1 MAIELSNVSNALTK
15 VLLPYIQDNFSTATP
30 LLSNLKRNDGV
41 TFMNDNFYAPIRTGR
56 HGGVVNLSNDGASLN
71 SSKAALGQAS
81 VGVKIVT
88 GTFDISKL
96 VLDATRTAKGAV
108 ENQLSFQAKS
118 LAGDFAKSVNR
129 QYFSDGYGVLA
140 EVLGSVGAATASV
153 KLPSALGAGVNDAR
167 IADVYGTVNGDISP
181 TEYIFADQIIGFGS
195 AAGSGIGTVS
205 SVTGTSVVLTAALPA
220 NVVGSAVVT
229 LVDASGT
236 GSGTA
241 EIQGVRLALSSAT
254 ANYAGVTRATQ
265 GWTPQLGTASG
276 ALTLSI
282 MENKYLAARKWSQTS
297 DKYAIFCNV
306 TLYQKYGDL
315 LTALRRTVNSTE
327 LMGGWTGLE
336 FSAGGGAVG
345 VFLDYDVPDGEM
357 VIINLDSWTV
367 CQVSDMG
374 FLEGPQEGALF
385 RRPDKITYQATMVW
399 FTNLLCRAPAGNAR
413 LTQKTS

>member
-1 MAIELSNVSNALTK
+1 MAIQLSNVSNALTK

-56 HGGVVNLSNDGASLN
+56 HGGVVNLANDGNSLTT
-71 SSKAALGQAS
+71 SKASIGQAS

-108 ENQLSFQAKS
+108 ENQLTFQAKT
-118 LAGDFAKSVNR
+118 LASDFAKSVNR

-140 EVLGSVGAATASV
+140 EVIGSVGVATASIQ
-153 KLPSALGAGVNDAR
+153 LPSALGAGVNDAR
-167 IADVYGTVNGDISP
+167 VLDVYGTVNGDIVP
-181 TEYIFADQIIGFGS
+181 GEYLFPDQIVGFGS

-205 SVTGTSVVLTAALPA
+205 SVSGTNLVLTAAQPA
-220 NVVGSAVVT
+220 NVVGSAVIT
-229 LVDASGT
+229 ILDGSGT
-236 GSGTA
+236 GAGTA

-282 MENKYLAARKWSQTS
+282 MENKYLA
-297 DKYAIFCNV
+297 
-306 TLYQKYGDL
+306 
-315 LTALRRTVNSTE
+315 
-327 LMGGWTGLE
+327 
-336 FSAGGGAVG
+336 
-345 VFLDYDVPDGEM
+345 
-357 VIINLDSWTV
+357 
-367 CQVSDMG
+367 
-374 FLEGPQEGALF
+374 
-385 RRPDKITYQATMVW
+385 
-399 FTNLLCRAPAGNAR
+399 
-413 LTQKTS
+413 